1 MELSMKAAWESIHLA
16 AVQLADA
23 SSVKHRL
30 VVAFSKYLAELDS
43 DDLPRAVRGEFE
55 ALRRD
60 MTCVPPLRGETPV
73 IATVRKMSN
82 DEAGRNAQRIVR
94 LLAALNE
101 AEATARPRN
110 GTVVQFYG
118 AEA

>member
-1 MELSMKAAWESIHLA
+1 MKAAWESMHLA
-16 AVQLADA
+16 AVQLAAA
-23 SSVKHRL
+23 SPIKQRL
-30 VVAFSKYLAELDS
+30 AAAFSKHLAELDS
-43 DDLPRAVRGEFE
+43 AELPRSVRLEFE

-60 MTCVPPLRGETPV
+60 MTCVKPLRGETPV

-82 DEAGRNAQRIVR
+82 DEAGRHAQRIVR
-94 LLAALNE
+94 LLGSVS
-101 AEATARPRN
+101 AEDVAARPRS

>member
-1 MELSMKAAWESIHLA
+1 MKTAWESMHLA
-16 AVQLADA
+16 AVQLAAA
-23 SSVKHRL
+23 SPIKHRL
-30 VVAFSKYLAELDS
+30 VVAFSKHLAELDS
-43 DDLPRAVRGEFE
+43 AELPRSVRLEFE

-60 MTCVPPLRGETPV
+60 MTCVSPLRGETPV

-94 LLAALNE
+94 LLGALSDE
-101 AEATARPRN
+101 AVDVRPRN
-110 GTVVQFYG
+110 GTVVRFYG

>member
-1 MELSMKAAWESIHLA
+1 MKAAWESIHLA
-16 AVQLADA
+16 ALQLADA
-23 SSVKHRL
+23 SPVKHRL
-30 VVAFSKYLAELDS
+30 VVAFSKYLADLDS
-43 DDLPRAVRGEFE
+43 ADLPRAVRGEFE

-60 MTCVPPLRGETPV
+60 MTSVPPLRGETAV

-82 DEAGRNAQRIVR
+82 DEAGRHAQRIVR
-94 LLAALNE
+94 LLGSVS
-101 AEATARPRN
+101 AEDVAARPRS